1 MANGKKQKSKK
12 KLFIFGGIG
21 LLIIAV
27 IVIGFIGSN
36 KEEIISVQTE
46 KVEKRT
52 ITQTVAATGK
62 INPEFKVVITPEV
75 TGEIVELPVKEGDA
89 VKKGQ
94 LLIRIKGDQY
104 QAQKQ
109 RLEANL
115 QSAEASLKMRKAEL
129 EKVELDYNRVKEM
142 HTKGLVSDS
151 ELESAKSN
159 YLTTV
164 ASYEGAEANVLQSKA
179 GLRETL
185 ETLYKTTIV
194 SPMDGIVTNLNVEL
208 GERVLGSGYS
218 MGTDIMTISDLR
230 NIEAVVEVDEND
242 VVLVSLGD
250 TATVQVDAFKDQ
262 EFKGIV
268 SEIGNSANTTG
279 LGTQNEVVNFEVKIK
294 LIDPKNT
301 LRPGMSC
308 TSDIQTETVGNVLSV
323 PIQSVTTREGG
334 NMEGEQMSDE
344 GGDGEDFQEVKEVK
358 KEKISKTNEVVF
370 LIKNGKAKMVEVE
383 TGLSDDNYISI
394 LKGLEGGEEVVSGS
408 YKAISRELND
418 GLQVRVDDKKSNIT
432 KK

>member
-230 NIEAVVEVDEND
+230 NIEAVVE
-242 VVLVSLGD
+242 LSL
-250 TATVQVDAFKDQ
+250 
-262 EFKGIV
+262 IH
-268 SEIGNSANTTG
+268 I
-279 LGTQNEVVNFEVKIK
+279 
-294 LIDPKNT
+294 
-301 LRPGMSC
+301 
-308 TSDIQTETVGNVLSV
+308 
-323 PIQSVTTREGG
+323 
-334 NMEGEQMSDE
+334 
-344 GGDGEDFQEVKEVK
+344 
-358 KEKISKTNEVVF
+358 
-370 LIKNGKAKMVEVE
+370 
-383 TGLSDDNYISI
+383 
-394 LKGLEGGEEVVSGS
+394 
-408 YKAISRELND
+408 
-418 GLQVRVDDKKSNIT
+418 
-432 KK
+432 

>member
-142 HTKGLVSDS
+142 HL
-151 ELESAKSN
+151 
-159 YLTTV
+159 
-164 ASYEGAEANVLQSKA
+164 
-179 GLRETL
+179 
-185 ETLYKTTIV
+185 
-194 SPMDGIVTNLNVEL
+194 
-208 GERVLGSGYS
+208 
-218 MGTDIMTISDLR
+218 
-230 NIEAVVEVDEND
+230 
-242 VVLVSLGD
+242 SL
-250 TATVQVDAFKDQ
+250 
-262 EFKGIV
+262 IH
-268 SEIGNSANTTG
+268 I
-279 LGTQNEVVNFEVKIK
+279 
-294 LIDPKNT
+294 
-301 LRPGMSC
+301 
-308 TSDIQTETVGNVLSV
+308 
-323 PIQSVTTREGG
+323 
-334 NMEGEQMSDE
+334 
-344 GGDGEDFQEVKEVK
+344 
-358 KEKISKTNEVVF
+358 
-370 LIKNGKAKMVEVE
+370 
-383 TGLSDDNYISI
+383 
-394 LKGLEGGEEVVSGS
+394 
-408 YKAISRELND
+408 
-418 GLQVRVDDKKSNIT
+418 
-432 KK
+432 